1 MICNKYLY
9 KYYYDLTDLYEY
21 ITTKPFTDYPG
32 LYSGKQD
39 VYADLIKA
47 FGEDRLLPEQINT
60 YVSTLFNEYLVP
72 YHLFDT
78 IIISPNEYPELNSK
92 TYYYFEIEWH
102 KWFGKFLAIFNRTQ
116 SKYIKL
122 ITLYEAEAN
131 NLMQDIKTLSINR
144 YNDTPQNSGDYS
156 DDSHTSTINKHET
169 STPLVTK
176 MARLEEIRRY
186 WRDIYEEWAKEFRG
200 IFIEGA
206 N

>member
-9 KYYYDLTDLYEY
+9 KYYYTLVDLFEY
-21 ITTKPFTDYPG
+21 NVAEPYTNYLG
-32 LYSGKQD
+32 VYSGEQD
-39 VYADLIKA
+39 VYDGLKRE
-47 FGEDRLLPEQINT
+47 FGEDNLLEVQKGT
-60 YVSTLFNEYLVP
+60 YASELFNKYLVP
-72 YHLFDT
+72 YHLFDV
-78 IIISPNEYPELNSK
+78 IIISPYEYPDLISK
-92 TYYYFEIEWH
+92 KYDTFDIEWH
-102 KWFGKFLAIFNRTQ
+102 KWFGKFLSIFNRTQ

-131 NLMQDIKTLSINR
+131 NLMQDVKTLSINR

-156 DDSHTSTINKHET
+156 DDLHTTTINKHET

-186 WRDIYEEWAKEFRG
+186 WKDIYEEWAKEFRG
-200 IFIEGA
+200 IFIGGV